1 MKPHPTKD
9 LAYVWAITSKGE
21 ALFRL
26 NVNSKN
32 PDGSDWTHV
41 SSDVSFQSITIGGKG
56 TDNSP
61 FKVTFYEIQ
70 NLLHLKSYTYI
81 EPICIF
87 LGRSIQVYFFTTMEL
102 SASQL
107 S

>member
-61 FKVTFYEIQ
+61 FKVKFLW
-70 NLLHLKSYTYI
+70 NLTKPFHLKRNI
-81 EPICIF
+81 KLICNFFF
-87 LGRSIQVYFFTTMEL
+87 LGLDRCQRRITFP
-102 SASQL
+102 
-107 S
+107 